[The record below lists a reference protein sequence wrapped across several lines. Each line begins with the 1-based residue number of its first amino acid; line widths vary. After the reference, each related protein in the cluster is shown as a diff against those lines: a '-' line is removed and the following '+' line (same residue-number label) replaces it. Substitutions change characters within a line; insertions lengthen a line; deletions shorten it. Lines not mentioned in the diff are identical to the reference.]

1 VKRASAI
8 SLIATLTGRYLDVI
22 TTYASIWLAGAQ
34 EANPFMRA
42 WLLNPPALLAIQT
55 LGGFAVWLILHLA
68 GRVAGG
74 WFQRVAPWLAVAL
87 SWPPVVNNLLTL
99 AGYSPLAILYAR

>member
-1 VKRASAI
+1 MRRAGVL
-8 SLIATLTGRYLDVI
+8 SLLATLAGRYLDIV
-22 TTYASIWLAGAQ
+22 TTYVSIWLVGAQ

-55 LGGFAVWLILHLA
+55 LGGLAMWLILYLA
-68 GRVAGG
+68 GRVAGD
-74 WFQRVAPWLAVAL
+74 WFQRVAPWLAAAL

-99 AGYSPLAILYAR
+99 AGYSPLAILYVR